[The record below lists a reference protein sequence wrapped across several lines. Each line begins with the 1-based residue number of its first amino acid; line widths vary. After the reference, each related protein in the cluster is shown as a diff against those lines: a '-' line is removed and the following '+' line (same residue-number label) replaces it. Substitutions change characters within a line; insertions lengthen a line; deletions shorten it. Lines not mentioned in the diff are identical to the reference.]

1 MSGSEKHVKSAPNKD
16 FSGSGRMSIFFFFL
30 SDKRKTMPGGHFSVL
45 YREMHCRRGFQ
56 PF

>member
-30 SDKRKTMPGGHFSVL
+30 SDKRKTLPGGHFNVL